1 MNQMTLE
8 IGWHVDQ
15 SGGLWNVNVDEL
27 NSHLRR
33 SLHTKD
39 GDYRVPLELVH
50 ERLQGRRR

>member
-27 NSHLRR
+27 NSQLRR

-39 GDYRVPLELVH
+39 GDYRVPLALAH
-50 ERLQGRRR
+50 ERLQGRK